1 MLQLLE
7 LAPSPNNTKVRMA
20 LRYKGVPFE
29 TLAIDPFDRAVVLE
43 ATGQELT
50 PAIRDR
56 GIVLNDSEAILQYLD
71 ANYPGTPRLFPRL
84 RAGRQACDAWKAR
97 LDAEI
102 VPHWRPALMYV
113 LKLSESFE
121 NESRERYQQA
131 LRVLDVQIGDRDSF
145 HDDPEMAVCDLRV
158 AEWATYLFPGSGLV
172 TRVPLF
178 AKFESVLS
186 PGLAPEALPNLR
198 RFLRPWQERLA

>member
-20 LRYKGVPFE
+20 LRYKEIPFE
-29 TLAIDPFDRAVVLE
+29 TLAIDPFDRSVVVE

-50 PAIRDR
+50 PAIKDR

-71 ANYPGTPRLFPRL
+71 ANYPNAPRLFPRL

-97 LDAEI
+97 LDGEI

-113 LKLSESFE
+113 LKLSESFDDD
-121 NESRERYQQA
+121 SRARYQQA
-131 LRVLDVQIGDRDSF
+131 LAALDGQLGGRDSF

-158 AEWATYLFPGSGLV
+158 AEWATYLFPGDGLLA
-172 TRVPLF
+172 RVPLF
-178 AKFESVLS
+178 AKFRDLLS
-186 PGLAPEALPNLR
+186 PGLDPQALPNLR
-198 RFLRPWQERLA
+198 RFLVPWQARLA